1 MIEKDATPGIVVTKG
16 IRVSYLAHRRLLC
29 VLNDT
34 IKLKIFIMKRFDG
47 KVKECYPKGKQ
58 PTMLNN
64 FTL

>member
-16 IRVSYLAHRRLLC
+16 IRVSYLAHRRCIL
-29 VLNDT
+29 LNDT

-58 PTMLNN
+58 PTMLNH

>member
-16 IRVSYLAHRRLLC
+16 IRVSYLGHRRYIL
-29 VLNDT
+29 LNDT

-58 PTMLNN
+58 PTMLNH

>member
-1 MIEKDATPGIVVTKG
+1 MIEKDATPGKVVTKG
-16 IRVSYLAHRRLLC
+16 IGVSYLAHRRYIL
-29 VLNDT
+29 LNDT

-58 PTMLNN
+58 PTMLNH